1 MDTWIWVLIA
11 IVAVIVIAIVVWL
24 ALSKRRTT
32 TLRDQFGSEYDRTL
46 QQTDTRRE
54 AEADLSAR
62 RERREQLNIRPLTTV
77 AQERYSSEWQ
87 QVQSRFVDQPAVSL
101 GQADELVLQVM
112 RERGY
117 PMDDFERRA
126 EDISVDHPDVVQH
139 YRAAHDI
146 SVRLEDDPN
155 ASTGSVTSRTSTED
169 LRQGLVHYRA
179 LFTELLEADEGQP
192 TQDRATTG

>member
-1 MDTWIWVLIA
+1 MDTWVWVLIA
-11 IVAVIVIAIVVWL
+11 IVAVIVIVVVVWL

-46 QQTDTRRE
+46 QQTDSRRE

-62 RERREQLNIRPLTTV
+62 RERREQLNIRPLTTA
-77 AQERYSSEWQ
+77 AQERYSSQWQ

-117 PMDDFERRA
+117 PMDDFEQRA
-126 EDISVDHPDVVQH
+126 ADISVDHPEVIEH
-139 YRAAHDI
+139 YRAGQA
-146 SVRLEDDPN
+146 
-155 ASTGSVTSRTSTED
+155 VTSSAASGEATTED
-169 LRQGLVHYRA
+169 MRQGLVHYRA
-179 LFTELLEADEGQP
+179 LFEELLGVDSE
-192 TQDRATTG
+192 TDRGEVR

>member
-11 IVAVIVIAIVVWL
+11 IVAVIVIVVVVWL

-46 QQTDTRRE
+46 QQTDSRRE

-101 GQADELVLQVM
+101 GQAGELVLQVM

-117 PMDDFERRA
+117 PMDDFDKRA
-126 EDISVDHPDVVQH
+126 ADISVDYPELVEH
-139 YRAAHDI
+139 YRAGQAV
-146 SVRLEDDPN
+146 SKSA
-155 ASTGSVTSRTSTED
+155 ASSEASTED
-169 LRQGLVHYRA
+169 MRQGLVHYRA
-179 LFTELLEADEGQP
+179 LFEELLGADSE
-192 TQDRATTG
+192 TDRGEVR

>member
-1 MDTWIWVLIA
+1 MDTWIWALIAGIAAIA
-11 IVAVIVIAIVVWL
+11 IVVVVWL

-32 TLRDQFGSEYDRTL
+32 ELRGQFGSEYDRTL

-77 AQERYSSEWQ
+77 AQERYSSQWQ

-117 PMDDFERRA
+117 PMDDFEQRA
-126 EDISVDHPDVVQH
+126 ADISVDYPEVIEH
-139 YRAAHDI
+139 YRAGQA
-146 SVRLEDDPN
+146 
-155 ASTGSVTSRTSTED
+155 VTSSAASGEATTED
-169 LRQGLVHYRA
+169 MRQGLVHYRA
-179 LFTELLEADEGQP
+179 LFEELLGADSE
-192 TQDRATTG
+192 TDRGEVP